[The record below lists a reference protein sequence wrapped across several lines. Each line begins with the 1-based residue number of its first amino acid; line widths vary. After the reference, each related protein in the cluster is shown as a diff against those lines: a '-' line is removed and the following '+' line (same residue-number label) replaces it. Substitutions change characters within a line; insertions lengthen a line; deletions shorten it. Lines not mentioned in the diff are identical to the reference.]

1 MNDLSREEKA
11 AAAKVR
17 MAELANKFLN
27 RTQADIAAIRDGL
40 TRLSAGEAAA
50 VGDIRHLAHRMVGT
64 GATLGFERISE
75 RAYTIE
81 RLTETCAPGLL
92 PDEACQTG
100 LAEALNALDSECREL
115 RANGSASVIAREH
128 Q

>member
-1 MNDLSREEKA
+1 MNELSREEKA

-17 MAELANKFLN
+17 LAELAAKFVN
-27 RTQADIAAIRDGL
+27 RTRADIESMRGGL
-40 TRLSAGEAAA
+40 TRLAAGDAGA

-64 GATLGFERISE
+64 GATLGFESISE

-81 RLTETCAPGLL
+81 QLTEACSPGIV

-100 LAEALNALDSECREL
+100 LAEALNALE
-115 RANGSASVIAREH
+115 SVIAREH